1 MSNSSDN
8 SAKHHFS
15 KDDPEV
21 EKLKGLIFK
30 QELDRIK
37 ELENRLTKENSAKTV
52 SEVLA
57 EALVIRSGKDNM
69 LYSALSPIVEASLQ
83 EAFRKRPQDFIS
95 VIFPIVGSLIRRSIS
110 ETFSSMLG
118 SFSKSLE
125 FSLSPRG
132 IKWRIE
138 AIRSGKP
145 FSEIVMLHTVVYRV
159 EQIYLIHS
167 ETGLVLTNLVNKGVH
182 DRDADM
188 ISGMLTAIQDFAR
201 DCFTT
206 ADDTSSSLNSLDM
219 GGYTVYIERSPLAYI
234 ACVVRGQAPKELLSK
249 LRETLELILVKFND
263 NLQDYDGDDSPF
275 VAATPYLEDCFEEK
289 FVGEKKKI
297 PFYTKALVGVFL
309 FFLLFGIGYKTYH
322 SHQMRSI
329 LELVRE
335 EPGYVLISYSGSFI
349 PRPWKLLTLKDP
361 FAPAIPLVLEANGY
375 KTDAVEYNYLPFDS
389 RDPSIVMK
397 KLHTKLSLPLG
408 VSIRYDSA
416 SDIYHIS
423 GLADYSWITSAKTVA
438 YTIPGINNLDTS
450 NLADPRFELLKQ
462 LKNDIEG
469 TIIRFVRGGGT
480 PITED
485 QNKLD
490 IVVDKLVELEK
501 LTSAMGITL
510 NLTIYGHAD
519 STGTEGRNYTISQAR
534 TQVLAAKL
542 YAKGSG
548 IPISMYGMGSS
559 FAASEEPE
567 DQASRKIEMRIHF
580 SNTSGDI
587 F

>member
-1 MSNSSDN
+1 
-8 SAKHHFS
+8 
-15 KDDPEV
+15 
-21 EKLKGLIFK
+21 
-30 QELDRIK
+30 
-37 ELENRLTKENSAKTV
+37 
-52 SEVLA
+52 
-57 EALVIRSGKDNM
+57 
-69 LYSALSPIVEASLQ
+69 
-83 EAFRKRPQDFIS
+83 
-95 VIFPIVGSLIRRSIS
+95 
-110 ETFSSMLG
+110 MLG

-138 AIRSGKP
+138 AVRSGKP

-167 ETGLVLTNLVNKGVH
+167 ETGLVLANLVNKGVH

-234 ACVVRGQAPKELLSK
+234 ACVVRGQAPKELLTK
-249 LRETLELILVKFND
+249 LRETLEIILVKFND
-263 NLQDYDGDDSPF
+263 NLQGYDGDDTPF

-289 FVGEKKKI
+289 FVGEKKKV
-297 PFYTKALVGVFL
+297 PFYTKALVGVFF
-309 FFLLFGIGYKTYH
+309 FFLLFGIGYKIYH

-329 LELVRE
+329 LELVRA
-335 EPGYVLISYSGSFI
+335 EPGYVLISHSNSFI
-349 PRPWKLLTLKDP
+349 PRPWKLLMLKDP
-361 FAPAIPLVLEANGY
+361 FAHTIPSVLEVNGY
-375 KTDAVEYNYLPFDS
+375 KADAVEYSYLPFDS
-389 RDPSIVMK
+389 REPSIVMK

-416 SDIYHIS
+416 SDIYYMS

-490 IVVDKLVELEK
+490 TVVDKLVELEK

-559 FAASEEPE
+559 FAASDEPE

-580 SNTSGDI
+580 SNTSGTI